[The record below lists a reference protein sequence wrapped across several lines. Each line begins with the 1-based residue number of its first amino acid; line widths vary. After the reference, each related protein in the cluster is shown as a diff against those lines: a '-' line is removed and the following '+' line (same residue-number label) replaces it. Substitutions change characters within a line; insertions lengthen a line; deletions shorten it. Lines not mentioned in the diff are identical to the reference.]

1 LSARDYVVICI
12 RRKRCARKLTAARA
26 SADLGDMSD
35 GVDGAR
41 ARESSAASRARAA
54 TSIPFSHLT
63 YAPRTS
69 ATTSATTNAD
79 DCLSCRVLGTSAC
92 AAGAAMVTWEIYREP
107 RRVLSHKIAMGAF
120 AAAFVALGAYR
131 AVM

>member
-1 LSARDYVVICI
+1 
-12 RRKRCARKLTAARA
+12 
-26 SADLGDMSD
+26 MPD

-69 ATTSATTNAD
+69 AKATNAD

-92 AAGAAMVTWEIYREP
+92 AVGAAMVTWEVYREP

-120 AAAFVALGAYR
+120 AAAFVALGVYR